1 MASLGH
7 IAIGMAAARVYRAG
21 SAPRL
26 KSMAA
31 WSALSLLPDIDVVG
45 FAWGI
50 AYAAPFGHR
59 GATHSLL
66 ISILGG
72 IAVGLLARQRGR
84 ALRRTTL
91 VSSVVL
97 ASHGLLDTMTD
108 GGLGCALLWPFSSAR
123 DFAPWRPIP
132 VAPIGLD
139 FVSADGAFVAIAEL
153 VIFCPLLVFAL
164 VRGPLSRGTI
174 VAGLVVWVTALS
186 VIVTSE
192 ARDGISGYLL
202 GDDTRFTS
210 AFSES
215 AFRQVAH
222 GQSQAD
228 VINLLGA
235 PPFEFWFFGPPD
247 DRAPDER
254 PASGA
259 GCVAVRFEHGLVAG
273 ASRTEDCRSR
283 GVSMRQTASEV
294 RGQLGPST
302 ESCWQYTWSPSGQR
316 HRMRVVCFVGDA
328 VRRIIRKWS

>member
-7 IAIGMAAARVYRAG
+7 VAIGMAAARVYRNG

-26 KSMAA
+26 TSMAA

-45 FAWGI
+45 FARGVP
-50 AYAAPFGHR
+50 YAAPFGHR
-59 GATHSLL
+59 GATHSLF

-72 IAVGLLARQRGR
+72 LAVGLLVRHRGR
-84 ALRRTTL
+84 SLRRTA
-91 VSSVVL
+91 VFASVVL
-97 ASHGLLDTMTD
+97 ASHALLDTMTD

-123 DFAPWRPIP
+123 YFAPWRPIP

-139 FVSADGAFVAIAEL
+139 FVSAGGALVAVTEL

-164 VRGPLSRGTI
+164 VPWPLSRRTI
-174 VAGLVVWVTALS
+174 VAGLAVSVTALS
-186 VIVTSE
+186 VIVSSDC
-192 ARDGISGYLL
+192 RDRISGYLL
-202 GDDTRFTS
+202 GDETRFTP

-215 AFRQVAH
+215 AFLQVAH

-247 DRAPDER
+247 DRSPDER

-259 GCVAVRFEHGLVAG
+259 GCLAVRFEHGLVAG

-283 GVSMRQTASEV
+283 GVSVRQTASEV
-294 RGQLGPST
+294 MGQLGPPT
-302 ESCWQYTWSPSGQR
+302 ESCWQYTWSHSGQR
-316 HRMRVVCFVGDA
+316 HRMRVVCFAGGA